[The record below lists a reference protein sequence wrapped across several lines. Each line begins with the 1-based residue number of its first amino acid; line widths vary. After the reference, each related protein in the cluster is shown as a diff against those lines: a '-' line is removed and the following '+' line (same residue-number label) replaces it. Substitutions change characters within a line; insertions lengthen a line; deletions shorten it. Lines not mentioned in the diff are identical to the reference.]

1 MDTAGIARRLK
12 ERGRE
17 LGLGAIG
24 IAALEASDHGAAL
37 TRWLASGYAGT
48 MKWMERTAAVRA
60 DPKSRFDWAR
70 SAIVVA
76 VSYLPYRGERDEQ
89 QGALRHV
96 ARYAVG
102 RDYHVVLGDRLESL
116 AAFLRAE
123 APGARTRAY
132 VDTGPLL
139 ERELAA
145 RAGLGW
151 FGKSTNLIG
160 PRGDSWLLLGQIL
173 TDLDLPPDGPVTDH
187 CGTCT
192 ACIDAC
198 PTGAIL
204 EPYVVD
210 SNRCISYLTIEL
222 RGSIPLE
229 SRPELGDW
237 VFGCDVCQEVCPW
250 NRKVEPTPDAAFR
263 DDGSLKDRDLSDLVR
278 LDEKTFRD
286 RFADSALQRPRRAGL
301 VRNALIV
308 AANTGHGRA
317 LDAAGDALS
326 DPEPVIRETAAWAL
340 GQEGAGGSRR
350 RAIERSLKGERDP
363 SVRKAMERALDRDR

>member
-1 MDTAGIARRLK
+1 METAGLARRLK

-24 IAALEASDHGAAL
+24 IATLDPSDHGAAL
-37 TRWLASGYAGT
+37 AQWLASGYAGT
-48 MKWMERTAAVRA
+48 MKWMDRTAAVRT
-60 DPKSRFDWAR
+60 DPRSRFDWAR
-70 SAIVVA
+70 SAVVAA
-76 VSYLPYRGERDEQ
+76 VSYLPYRGERKEQ
-89 QGALRHV
+89 QGALQYV

-102 RDYHVVLGDRLESL
+102 RDYHAVLGERLEAL
-116 AAFLRAE
+116 ASFLRAE
-123 APGARTRAY
+123 ARGAVTRAY

-173 TDLDLPPDGPVTDH
+173 TDLELPPDGPVTDH

-192 ACIDAC
+192 ACIDEC

-204 EPYVVD
+204 EPYLVD

-222 RGSIPLE
+222 RGSIPVE
-229 SRPELGDW
+229 SRPALGDW

-250 NRKVEPTPDAAFR
+250 NRKVEPT
-263 DDGSLKDRDLSDLVR
+263 SDTEF
-278 LDEKTFRD
+278 LDEFPGQ
-286 RFADSALQRPRRAGL
+286 LQNRR
-301 VRNALIV
+301 
-308 AANTGHGRA
+308 
-317 LDAAGDALS
+317 
-326 DPEPVIRETAAWAL
+326 
-340 GQEGAGGSRR
+340 
-350 RAIERSLKGERDP
+350 
-363 SVRKAMERALDRDR
+363 